1 MKDYLL
7 IAFVI
12 LMVLLYLVA
21 IPLAKKKAAKKQ
33 QETIQAFQNE
43 LKKGDTVMMA
53 AGIIG
58 VIKAINPE
66 TISLEIANQTVI
78 EIDKMSVVGKIK

>member
-1 MKDYLL
+1 
-7 IAFVI
+7 
-12 LMVLLYLVA
+12 
-21 IPLAKKKAAKKQ
+21 
-33 QETIQAFQNE
+33 
-43 LKKGDTVMMA
+43 MMA